1 MERLVWGK
9 ELLMVDGT
17 EYPPPPHSHP
27 DSTLRD
33 GVPAAAARGAGGGGD
48 GGAGGLAEDGVP

>member
-1 MERLVWGK
+1 MF
-9 ELLMVDGT
+9 DGL

-33 GVPAAAARGAGGGGD
+33 DVPAAAGRGVDGYGD
-48 GGAGGLAEDGVP
+48 GGAGGLAAGRVS